1 MTDDKI
7 SIPVGMRIA
16 DMPEADKPREKAMA
30 HGVGSLTDSELIA
43 ILLGSGLQGK
53 SVVQLSREILARCG
67 DRLGT
72 LSRMTIGELMRDVRG
87 IGPAKA
93 ITLLAAIELG
103 SRCRSDLALQNPQ
116 ITSSEAIFEY
126 MRPSLERVSHEEFW
140 MLILNRA
147 NRVMSKWL
155 ISQGGMASTVVDV
168 RLLFKKAIDQQASS
182 IVLVHNHPSGALRPS
197 PEDDKLTRRIKDG
210 ASLLDIRVLDHLIV
224 SAAGYYSYHDEGRLS
239 VN

>member
-1 MTDDKI
+1 MVDENVD
-7 SIPVGMRIA
+7 IPMGLRIA
-16 DMPEADKPREKAMA
+16 DMAEADKPREKAMA
-30 HGVGSLTDSELIA
+30 HGVGALTDSELIA
-43 ILLGSGLQGK
+43 ILLGSGMQGK

-67 DRLGT
+67 DRLGA

-103 SRCRSDLALQNPQ
+103 CRCRSDLALQNPQ
-116 ITSSEAIFEY
+116 ITSSEAIYEY
-126 MRPSLERVSHEEFW
+126 MRPALERLNHEEFW
-140 MLILNRA
+140 MLMLNRA

-182 IVLVHNHPSGALRPS
+182 IVLVHNHPSGTLRPS
-197 PEDDKLTRRIKDG
+197 PEDDKLTRRIKEG
-210 ASLLDIRVLDHLIV
+210 AALLDIRVLDHVIV
-224 SAAGYYSYHDEGRLS
+224 TSAGYYSYFDESRL
-239 VN
+239 